1 MKLQDPGEKEFGN
14 KGCLCMWG
22 LNFDEKEK
30 HSSWLFSYALIGKLL
45 GARYGGGGAVSLEKN
60 RACQLG
66 LGTGF
71 TSARNVQT
79 SVAHFSFTF
88 CLKRKLLVTAKEKV
102 KFSPATGVSLEY
114 SFVHVLFFQQKLEW
128 TFNDDKD
135 ADCPHKSPV
144 SDSLGF
150 ILGNSTF
157 LKKLNGF
164 VDLALDYLSTEYE
177 SCHSFLS
184 STVSSLGM
192 HVTFWIICV
201 CIVTPLCPTVC
212 GPMDYS
218 LPGSSVHGISQAR
231 ILEPVAI
238 SYSRETS
245 RPRDRTQV
253 SYVSRTGRWI
263 LALYRYMPRSGN
275 AGAYSNY
282 FLVFWG
288 TCILFSIVAAP
299 VYIPA
304 NNVGGFPFLHTL
316 SSIYY
321 L

>member
-1 MKLQDPGEKEFGN
+1 
-14 KGCLCMWG
+14 MWG

-71 TSARNVQT
+71 TSTPNVQT
-79 SVAHFSFTF
+79 SVAYFSLTF
-88 CLKRKLLVTAKEKV
+88 CLKRKLLLTAKEKV
-102 KFSPATGVSLEY
+102 KFSSATGVSLEC
-114 SFVHVLFFQQKLEW
+114 SFVHVLFFQQKVEW
-128 TFNDDKD
+128 TFNGDKD

-150 ILGNSTF
+150 ILGKSAF
-157 LKKLNGF
+157 LKKLNDF
-164 VDLALDYLSTEYE
+164 VDLALDYLSKEYE

-184 STVSSLGM
+184 FTVSNLGM
-192 HVTFWIICV
+192 HVSFWV
-201 CIVTPLCPTVC
+201 VSYSLWPHALWPARLLCPWNFPGKNT
-212 GPMDYS
+212 GQRLRFPTPGN
-218 LPGSSVHGISQAR
+218 LPGPGIEPKSLMSPAFAGGFLPCTDICPGVGMLVHIAT
-231 ILEPVAI
+231 IFH
-238 SYSRETS
+238 
-245 RPRDRTQV
+245 
-253 SYVSRTGRWI
+253 
-263 LALYRYMPRSGN
+263 
-275 AGAYSNY
+275 
-282 FLVFWG
+282 FLRG

-304 NNVGGFPFLHTL
+304 NNVRGGFPFLHTL